1 MNRSQGVPSEERR
14 SEVHGFDRII
24 FSKGSSL
31 NNRLASWIDHPY
43 FVAVI
48 ACMLG
53 VVIAKDIVFDRWVE
67 KEVDTILCF
76 EFWRVRRG
84 ARHLCAE
91 TIAYAHHTVM
101 SMVQA

>member
-43 FVAVI
+43 WRF